1 MARYQERIDQDKA
14 LSSVIE
20 ICLVRIC
27 SKQIRTKQNASLA
40 PFSALFRCKFAI
52 IFIDVASIEYKAL
65 YTLTVYSELN
75 RKIILY
81 KIISL

>member
-65 YTLTVYSELN
+65 CSAYSHYAHPFGLAITYIQ
-75 RKIILY
+75 R
-81 KIISL
+81 

>member
-27 SKQIRTKQNASLA
+27 SKQIRTKQNASLV

-65 YTLTVYSELN
+65 
-75 RKIILY
+75 
-81 KIISL
+81 